1 MLGVAMVAE
10 VLIPPWT
17 NGQDYTNTESQTSN
31 DTLIVTLQ
39 HLSTEVGLQTVFET
53 SVALYDIEYLR
64 LMY

>member
-10 VLIPPWT
+10 VLILPLT
-17 NGQDYTNTESQTSN
+17 NGQDHTNTESHTSN

-39 HLSTEVGLQTVFET
+39 HLSTEVCLQTVFKT
-53 SVALYDIEYLR
+53 SVALSDIECLR